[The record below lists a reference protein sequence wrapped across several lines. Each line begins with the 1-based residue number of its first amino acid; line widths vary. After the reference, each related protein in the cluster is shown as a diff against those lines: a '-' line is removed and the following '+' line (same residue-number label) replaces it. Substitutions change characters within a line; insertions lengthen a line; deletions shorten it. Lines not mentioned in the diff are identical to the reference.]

1 MFNHNGQSTSSRLL
15 FTLER
20 RRVRRAQR
28 QSVSGGLILHQ
39 NQRFE
44 FAIGAG
50 AGNVV

>member
-1 MFNHNGQSTSSRLL
+1 VNARLSEALDHPFAQSGSGPRR
-15 FTLER
+15 FTKA
-20 RRVRRAQR
+20 V
-28 QSVSGGLILHQ
+28 VSGGLILHQ